1 MPTVGTAN
9 QKPHPGDFLPQLAP
23 LVPGASLLSS
33 VMEELSD
40 PKLYHLSA
48 ACCFLL
54 LLLFDA
60 FLINSV
66 LQNPKDGYCGPF
78 FI

>member
-1 MPTVGTAN
+1 MPSVGMAN
-9 QKPHPGDFLPQLAP
+9 WKPHREDFVLPLAP
-23 LVPGASLLSS
+23 LVPGASPLSS

-40 PKLYHLSA
+40 LKLYHLS
-48 ACCFLL
+48 CFL
-54 LLLFDA
+54 FSSFTSVYA

-78 FI
+78 SI